1 MKQQDT
7 TRCPWLLQHPRAFLA
22 GSHPSRGILRLDV
35 CEYPTSK
42 DVVRCT
48 YPKARMSNTF
58 GCTFVVSTFG
68 ESHGPV
74 VGCVVDGCPPG
85 LRMVDVGIQAELDRR
100 RPGSSQYVT
109 LRAEDDR
116 AVIMSGVFRGA
127 TTGAPI
133 AIVVRST
140 DQRSSDYRGIRHS
153 FRPGHA
159 DYAYHAKYFHRDYRG
174 GGRASARLTAP
185 VVAAGAIA
193 KAYLAWSHGARVRGC
208 MLRVGTRRARYAH
221 WGYVRRNPFSCCDAR
236 ASGAAALGMLRA
248 LQHGSSVGAT
258 VLVWAEG
265 LPAGLGDPLFAKLS
279 SSLAHGMMSVNAVKA
294 VRIGLTGMDQFGYS
308 GDMLT
313 KRGFLSNRLGGI
325 AGGLSTGQDIVAA
338 VALKPTPSSC
348 NYRRSTSRAGLSV
361 FMRTRGRH
369 DPCVGLRAPPVLEA
383 IAALCVAGATLKYRD
398 SISGH
403 RIPSQHP
410 ASYLY

>member
-1 MKQQDT
+1 M
-7 TRCPWLLQHPRAFLA
+7 
-22 GSHPSRGILRLDV
+22 
-35 CEYPTSK
+35 
-42 DVVRCT
+42 RCT
-48 YPKARMSNTF
+48 YPKARMSNRF
-58 GCTFVVSTFG
+58 GCTFAVSTFG

-85 LRMVDVGIQAELDRR
+85 VRMADVRIQAELDRR
-100 RPGSSQYVT
+100 KPGSSQYVT
-109 LRAEDDR
+109 QRAESDI

-127 TTGAPI
+127 TTGSPI
-133 AIVVRST
+133 ALVVRST
-140 DQRSSDYRGIRHS
+140 DQRSADYRGIRHV

-159 DYAYHAKYFHRDYRG
+159 DYASHAKYFHSDYRG
-174 GGRASARLTAP
+174 GGRSSARLTAP

-193 KAYLAWSHGARVRGC
+193 KAYLACSHSARVRSC

-221 WGYVRRNPFSCCDAR
+221 WCYVRSNPFSCCDAR
-236 ASGAAALGMLRA
+236 TSGTAALCMRRA

-258 VLVWAEG
+258 VQVWMEG
-265 LPAGLGDPLFAKLS
+265 LPAGLGDPLYAKLS
-279 SSLAHGMMSVNAVKA
+279 SCLAHGLMSVNAVKA
-294 VRIGLTGMDQFGYS
+294 VRIGLTGMETCGYR

-313 KRGFLSNRLGGI
+313 QRGFLSNRTGGI

-338 VALKPTPSSC
+338 IAMKPTPSSC
-348 NYRRSTSRAGLSV
+348 NYRRSTSRAGLPV

-369 DPCVGLRAPPVLEA
+369 DPCVGMRAPPVLEA
-383 IAALCVAGATLKYRD
+383 IAALCGAGASLKSRATL
-398 SISGH
+398 SGL